1 MTQAIASDLLHH
13 VWEFPLFAALYGRRS
28 RRFGLGFAID
38 EGPHRHRSGSTP
50 VPLDEVEEA
59 LLVAT
64 ATGVSGIPLW
74 DGSRPPARRGGDGR
88 TFGSTTHGRRTALFF
103 TNDRGV
109 FVIDPAAP
117 VATKLQEIDT
127 RDERARIL
135 ALYDRHRRQLAS
147 ERLPIPRR
155 MPPLFGH
162 NHWSC
167 NQPGTTLFMP
177 VADLSLVLI
186 ALILALVDGDGGRY
200 VRGQGGGMNII
211 DDRRGGR
218 PAGTEAWITSGL
230 IDPGKPLPL
239 SILERQTCYFIFSEP
254 ATMCHN
260 IFLATE
266 AMGIGGWMHCGFLSL
281 ELMRALGFRMVE
293 GAAGSYPNPVGC
305 DGVLEGFCPPYHRDM
320 DAAVDA
326 ALESLAGGRTAAM
339 QPHAMVEEAYRAAIL
354 DVPSAAGIACA
365 KSVCR
370 YIYETY
376 GRFPASVDAMHLMW
390 FMQAHHLDVG
400 YYRRHYVRGAL
411 SPRHAEHM
419 AVWHGEQSPC

>member
-1 MTQAIASDLLHH
+1 
-13 VWEFPLFAALYGRRS
+13 
-28 RRFGLGFAID
+28 
-38 EGPHRHRSGSTP
+38 
-50 VPLDEVEEA
+50 
-59 LLVAT
+59 
-64 ATGVSGIPLW
+64 
-74 DGSRPPARRGGDGR
+74 
-88 TFGSTTHGRRTALFF
+88 
-103 TNDRGV
+103 
-109 FVIDPAAP
+109 
-117 VATKLQEIDT
+117 
-127 RDERARIL
+127 
-135 ALYDRHRRQLAS
+135 
-147 ERLPIPRR
+147 
-155 MPPLFGH
+155 
-162 NHWSC
+162 
-167 NQPGTTLFMP
+167 
-177 VADLSLVLI
+177 
-186 ALILALVDGDGGRY
+186 
-200 VRGQGGGMNII
+200 
-211 DDRRGGR
+211 
-218 PAGTEAWITSGL
+218 
-230 IDPGKPLPL
+230 L
-239 SILERQTCYFIFSEP
+239 SILERQACYFMFSEP

-281 ELMRALGFRMVE
+281 EVMQALGFRMVE

-339 QPHAMVEEAYRAAIL
+339 RPHTMVEEAYRAAIL

-400 YYRRHYVRGAL
+400 YYRRHCFHDAL
-411 SPRHAEHM
+411 SPRHAEHI

>member
-1 MTQAIASDLLHH
+1 MRGHIGIAL
-13 VWEFPLFAALYGRRS
+13 AAPQCLSTRS
-28 RRFGLGFAID
+28 RRRCSSPAR
-38 EGPHRHRSGSTP
+38 PRSAASRSGTAAGRRRAAA
-50 VPLDEVEEA
+50 VMDG
-59 LLVAT
+59 LLA
-64 ATGVSGIPLW
+64 
-74 DGSRPPARRGGDGR
+74 ARRMAGARRCSSPTIAASLSSIRRRRWRRSFRRSGR
-88 TFGSTTHGRRTALFF
+88 WTSAHASSPSTTGTAGSWRPSACRSRDGCRRSSGTS
-103 TNDRGV
+103 TG
-109 FVIDPAAP
+109 AA
-117 VATKLQEIDT
+117 TS
-127 RDERARIL
+127 RA
-135 ALYDRHRRQLAS
+135 
-147 ERLPIPRR
+147 PRS
-155 MPPLFGH
+155 
-162 NHWSC
+162 SC
-167 NQPGTTLFMP
+167 RWLI
-177 VADLSLVLI
+177 SLVLI

-400 YYRRHYVRGAL
+400 YYRCHYVPDAL

>member
-1 MTQAIASDLLHH
+1 
-13 VWEFPLFAALYGRRS
+13 
-28 RRFGLGFAID
+28 
-38 EGPHRHRSGSTP
+38 
-50 VPLDEVEEA
+50 
-59 LLVAT
+59 
-64 ATGVSGIPLW
+64 
-74 DGSRPPARRGGDGR
+74 
-88 TFGSTTHGRRTALFF
+88 
-103 TNDRGV
+103 
-109 FVIDPAAP
+109 
-117 VATKLQEIDT
+117 
-127 RDERARIL
+127 
-135 ALYDRHRRQLAS
+135 
-147 ERLPIPRR
+147 
-155 MPPLFGH
+155 
-162 NHWSC
+162 
-167 NQPGTTLFMP
+167 
-177 VADLSLVLI
+177 
-186 ALILALVDGDGGRY
+186 
-200 VRGQGGGMNII
+200 
-211 DDRRGGR
+211 
-218 PAGTEAWITSGL
+218 
-230 IDPGKPLPL
+230 
-239 SILERQTCYFIFSEP
+239 
-254 ATMCHN
+254 MCHN

-281 ELMRALGFRMVE
+281 GVMRALGFRMVE

-400 YYRRHYVRGAL
+400 YYRCHYVPDAL

-419 AVWHGEQSPC
+419 AAWHGEHPPC